1 MYLMLLRKI
10 CRDSLSLN
18 RVAYFIYQ
26 ESKSGVSE
34 YVNRLSSSEAG
45 KRANIKKK
53 KPNRF
58 KSLAASY
65 PLLQMPTSLGNKR
78 YCLTHSELSQLSS
91 VPPVSGAPGCNWD
104 AVHFP
109 SHYLGMMLYKVKLK
123 INWKADFLQLP
134 QPLFFS

>member
-34 YVNRLSSSEAG
+34 YVNTLSSSEAG

-53 KPNRF
+53 HKTTNQIYI
-58 KSLAASY
+58 SGCLISSAADAY
-65 PLLQMPTSLGNKR
+65 LLRK
-78 YCLTHSELSQLSS
+78 
-91 VPPVSGAPGCNWD
+91 
-104 AVHFP
+104 
-109 SHYLGMMLYKVKLK
+109 
-123 INWKADFLQLP
+123 
-134 QPLFFS
+134 